1 MISGKCPPPATKGIK
16 ERKPTETITMD
27 HFRLY
32 DMSEPHSDIGVSLWG
47 PGQALFKTNMAT
59 VSFVDVQ
66 MNNSQMISIA
76 SCKTL

>member
-1 MISGKCPPPATKGIK
+1 
-16 ERKPTETITMD
+16 MD